1 MSKGNKKKNKSQAT
15 IKQVIRAAGP
25 TISKGEMNKIVT
37 AAGGDTAKAL
47 NRISS
52 VQESMKENDKRA
64 PSIGSGA
71 ANQLIKQAAT
81 PVGRSSLGT
90 SSAAQA
96 LLSMAGRP
104 AGPRNPQS
112 GAPQYA
118 AIPATRV
125 APGMVVRP
133 SGRVGTKQNQPRT
146 VTQVVESPYTGP
158 TQEDI
163 DAQIAAGVQQGID
176 DYLAS
181 FGGGMYDQDQGYL
194 DMIAQMGD
202 MFAAQMGA
210 YEQQMA
216 GQMDLLNQFAMPQYQ
231 EPMRMYGAGQ
241 NYNIDAVRAAQRN
254 QQRRTG
260 YLRGMGISGGTSGA
274 PALSSGMSIG
284 SALSTPGGV
293 TI

>member
-1 MSKGNKKKNKSQAT
+1 
-15 IKQVIRAAGP
+15 
-25 TISKGEMNKIVT
+25 
-37 AAGGDTAKAL
+37 
-47 NRISS
+47 
-52 VQESMKENDKRA
+52 
-64 PSIGSGA
+64 
-71 ANQLIKQAAT
+71 
-81 PVGRSSLGT
+81 
-90 SSAAQA
+90 
-96 LLSMAGRP
+96 MAGRP
-104 AGPRNPQS
+104 AGPTRQGQQTP
-112 GAPQYA
+112 
-118 AIPATRV
+118 AIPATMV

-133 SGRVGTKQNQPRT
+133 SGRVGTRQKPPRT

-158 TQEDI
+158 TQEEI
-163 DAQIAAGVQQGID
+163 DAQIATGVQQGID

-181 FGGGMYDQDQGYL
+181 FGGDMYGQDQGYL

-241 NYNIDAVRAAQRN
+241 NYNIDAIRAAQRN

-284 SALSTPGGV
+284 SALTTPGGV